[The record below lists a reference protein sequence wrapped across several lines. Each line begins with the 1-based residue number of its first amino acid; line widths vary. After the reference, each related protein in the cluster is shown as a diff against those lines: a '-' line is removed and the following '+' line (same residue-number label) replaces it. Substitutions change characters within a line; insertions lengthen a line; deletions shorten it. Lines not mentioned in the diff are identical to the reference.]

1 MSING
6 THSSFNRCEIIASPV
21 VELIKGF
28 FTIPMNKHT
37 TIQVILFDP
46 VGIDCNHKVVTKP
59 FLF

>member
-28 FTIPMNKHT
+28 FAIPMNKHT
-37 TIQVILFDP
+37 TIEVILFDP
-46 VGIDCNHKVVTKP
+46 VGINGYHEVITEA

>member
-1 MSING
+1 MSINR

-28 FTIPMNKHT
+28 FGIPMDKHT
-37 TIQVILFDP
+37 TIEVILFDP
-46 VGIDCNHKVVTKP
+46 VGIDGYHKVITKA

>member
-28 FTIPMNKHT
+28 FAIPMDKHT
-37 TIQVILFDP
+37 TIEVILFNP
-46 VGIDCNHKVVTKP
+46 LSINGYHKVITKA